1 MWKGLLIIFVFLVFE
16 MKAQHP
22 GAFTGS
28 SGDGYALSEISGGE
42 LQSSRGSNADAY
54 DMLLWQGNNL
64 YTYTGSLGD
73 GYAGITNYSGQIR
86 SYFASTGDGHFM
98 ANTTTTLLLSYFA
111 SKGDGYHKSQTINTP
126 LLSFTGTHKDGYSK
140 INLLSPPL
148 LATFGS
154 QGDGYDLG
162 MSCRTITWRGLTGTG
177 WNIANNWQDQLIPCH
192 CNPIIVP
199 NQATNFPNVNAGLLR
214 VGGEDDSADFNC
226 KRILVEQGAQ
236 LITRVNCFVENL
248 DWIVIRGLMEIRNPT
263 QGALINYG
271 NIDIKGSGTVQF
283 EP

>member
-1 MWKGLLIIFVFLVFE
+1 MWKGLLILSVFLAFE

-28 SGDGYALSEISGGE
+28 SGDAYSLAVLSGDELESSSG
-42 LQSSRGSNADAY
+42 SSADAY
-54 DMLLWQGNNL
+54 DMVQWEGNKL
-64 YTYTGSLGD
+64 STYTGSLGD
-73 GYAGITNYSGQIR
+73 GYEEAIYFSSRIG
-86 SYFASTGDGHFM
+86 SYYASTGDGYFM
-98 ANTTTTLLLSYFA
+98 ANTTTTPLLTFFGS
-111 SKGDGYHKSQTINTP
+111 SGDGYHKTQTLNAS

-140 INLLSPPL
+140 NTLFGPPL
-148 LATFGS
+148 LATSGS

-162 MSCRTITWRGLTGTG
+162 ISCRTISWRGLTGTG
-177 WNIANNWQDQLIPCH
+177 WNIANNWEDQLIPCH
-192 CNPIIVP
+192 CNPIIIP
-199 NQATNFPNVNAGLLR
+199 DQASNFPFVNAGLLR

-236 LITRVNCFVENL
+236 LITRVNCFVENF

-263 QGALINYG
+263 QGSFVNYG
-271 NIDIKGSGTVQF
+271 NIDIKGNGTVQF

>member
-1 MWKGLLIIFVFLVFE
+1 MLGQYSGAFSGSYGDGYGMANLSGDYLSFTTGSKGDGYTLNTWSGNSLL
-16 MKAQHP
+16 
-22 GAFTGS
+22 AFTGGS
-28 SGDGYALSEISGGE
+28 ADGYTYSLYSA
-42 LQSSRGSNADAY
+42 SSLLTYRGINS
-54 DMLLWQGNNL
+54 
-64 YTYTGSLGD
+64 D
-73 GYAGITNYSGQIR
+73 GYTMSNVSSLQLRAF
-86 SYFASTGDGHFM
+86 FASTGDG
-98 ANTTTTLLLSYFA
+98 
-111 SKGDGYHKSQTINTP
+111 YHKTRIQSAP

-283 EP
+283 KP